1 MRYQFLKL
9 VLFAAAIP
17 NLTGCGPGKGD
28 VSGTVMYQQKPVAGG
43 TVTFYDE
50 ANGVASDTI
59 KEDGTYTVRNVGT
72 GTAKIAVVAPMA
84 ISMPGLNA
92 PKPIEIPTKYADRE
106 KSGLTYQVTRG
117 SQTHNITLD

>member
-1 MRYQFLKL
+1 MRIHLLKL
-9 VLFAAAIP
+9 VCIGATIAT
-17 NLTGCGPGKGD
+17 LTGCGPGKGN

-59 KEDGTYTVRNVGT
+59 KDDGTYTVKNVGS

-92 PKPIEIPTKYADRE
+92 PKPIEIPSKYADRE
-106 KSGLTYQVTRG
+106 QSGLTYQVTRG